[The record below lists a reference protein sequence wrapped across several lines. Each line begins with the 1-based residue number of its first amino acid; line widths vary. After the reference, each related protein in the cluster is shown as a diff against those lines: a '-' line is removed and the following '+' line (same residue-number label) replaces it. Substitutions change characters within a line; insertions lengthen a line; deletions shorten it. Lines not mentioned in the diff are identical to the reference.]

1 MMQISDTGYFL
12 KKIFEKNWKTIFLI
26 DSIKNEFYTYGDFFQ
41 KITRYR
47 EKLEEIGIKNGDYVC
62 LILDNS
68 LELATLYFSSLLL
81 GVKVV
86 PIDPLKGISEVEE
99 IINQINF
106 KKIIY
111 DDKKFENISFGINL
125 KNINHDQNTPDI
137 KSKNIDIFENINYD
151 KDFLITF
158 TSGSSGKQKGV
169 IHSFNNVI
177 KSAIAFN
184 KKFNFDKN
192 SIFYHNL
199 SMSYM
204 AGILNLL
211 ILPLVCQSKVIIDR
225 RTNISNINI
234 FWKNIIKYSA
244 NTFWLVPTILELLLK
259 LDRGLEGINYT
270 KKNKITI
277 CVGTAPLMKKVQME
291 FEKKYDVKLFES
303 YGISETLFVSTNYYE
318 ENKMTSV
325 GKLLDDVT
333 VETLDDGEL
342 VIKAPWICKGYHS
355 MNKNKYFKDGK
366 FLSGDLG
373 KFDKSK
379 FLFIVG
385 RKMDIIIKGGVN
397 ISPKK
402 IENVILDSKLFNE
415 LTLIGF
421 PSKLLGEKIVCFYV
435 PKKIITINDK
445 KTINKK
451 IIERLGMEYRIDE
464 FVELE
469 HITKNL
475 NGKID
480 KPKIRETFRQRI
492 NDS

>member
-1 MMQISDTGYFL
+1 
-12 KKIFEKNWKTIFLI
+12 
-26 DSIKNEFYTYGDFFQ
+26 
-41 KITRYR
+41 
-47 EKLEEIGIKNGDYVC
+47 
-62 LILDNS
+62 
-68 LELATLYFSSLLL
+68 
-81 GVKVV
+81 
-86 PIDPLKGISEVEE
+86 
-99 IINQINF
+99 
-106 KKIIY
+106 
-111 DDKKFENISFGINL
+111 
-125 KNINHDQNTPDI
+125 
-137 KSKNIDIFENINYD
+137 
-151 KDFLITF
+151 
-158 TSGSSGKQKGV
+158 
-169 IHSFNNVI
+169 
-177 KSAIAFN
+177 
-184 KKFNFDKN
+184 
-192 SIFYHNL
+192 
-199 SMSYM
+199 
-204 AGILNLL
+204 
-211 ILPLVCQSKVIIDR
+211 
-225 RTNISNINI
+225 
-234 FWKNIIKYSA
+234 
-244 NTFWLVPTILELLLK
+244 LLLK

-342 VIKAPWICKGYHS
+342 IIKAPWICKGYHS

-435 PKKIITINDK
+435 PKKIITTNDK